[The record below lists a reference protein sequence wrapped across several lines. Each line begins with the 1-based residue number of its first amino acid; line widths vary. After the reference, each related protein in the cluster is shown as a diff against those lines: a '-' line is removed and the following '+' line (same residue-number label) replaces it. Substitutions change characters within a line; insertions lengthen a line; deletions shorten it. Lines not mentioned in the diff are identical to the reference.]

1 MSVEGSSAQRS
12 SANGFDLPARPG
24 APLPAP
30 SVPLRRRIG
39 DQTLRATF
47 HLLRPH
53 LREAFAAE
61 APARLPAWW
70 WEAEDGWRGPLYR
83 IEPRPGATGE
93 PVLLLHGLG
102 GSAADFLI
110 GGEAALA
117 YRLAEAGYAVFLL
130 EHRGDRSALAPP
142 GGAGSGWDLDVLVRR
157 DLEAAIGLIRARL
170 GFARVMWVGHGL
182 GAQLAYL
189 RLALLGEEGI
199 AAGVGIAGACSFP
212 APLAARLAGMLCQGL
227 DPGAVLPGRRLQQLI
242 SPAVDGGQRI
252 GSPDTAGPLARARLR
267 HAGGDLPAGALR
279 QVGRWVCAGELTDAA
294 GRAIVPALPRSPLL
308 LVSPDA
314 DPFCPVGSDAALIQA
329 AGAHPLCLEGG
340 WGHLDPLIGRRAPEV
355 TAEIVTFLER
365 WRRRCW

>member
-1 MSVEGSSAQRS
+1 MSA
-12 SANGFDLPARPG
+12 DLPARPP

-30 SVPLRRRIG
+30 AVPLRRRLG

-53 LREAFAAE
+53 AREAFAAE
-61 APARLPAWW
+61 APARPPAWW

-83 IEPRPGATGE
+83 LSPCPGGSGE

-110 GGEAALA
+110 GGEASLA
-117 YRLAEAGYAVFLL
+117 HRLAAEGYAVFLL
-130 EHRGDRSALAPP
+130 EHRGDRSALPP
-142 GGAGSGWDLDVLVRR
+142 AAAGGWDLDAVVRR
-157 DLEAAIGLIRARL
+157 DLEAAIGMIRARL

-212 APLAARLAGMLCQGL
+212 GPLAARLAGLLCRTL

-242 SPAVDGGQRI
+242 SPVVEDGQRI
-252 GSPDTAGPLARARLR
+252 GSPDTAGPLVRARLR

-294 GRAIVPALPRSPLL
+294 GRAVIPALPRSPLL
-308 LVSPDA
+308 VVSPDA
-314 DPFCPVGSDAALIQA
+314 DPFCPVGADAALIPA
-329 AGAHPLCLEGG
+329 TGARPLCLEGG

-355 TAEIVTFLER
+355 AAEIAAFLGE